1 MQQFCSKNSS
11 SAYRTGTI
19 LILMLVGICSYGCN
33 LSFSAEGMLE
43 GISTDVNI
51 SDKDPRFVVLEVD
64 PAILSLKL
72 SANFT
77 TSHED
82 YVGEYMGRP
91 NEVLVV
97 REVDSMTDLFYAG
110 GKVSSRHFID
120 LIGPPWAF
128 EEVGGTRTWEN
139 VGARV
144 FEEMDGREKENP
156 IFLSDIDT
164 SRFLEVNPTGPNYIF
179 AYQHDLRAAYKDAI
193 ISAVNA
199 VFQYSTA
206 KGDVSSEEALTIRV
220 SLFEDYSREPMLIGS
235 FGISGIAY
243 NHYTYANI
251 GNAFHSACRI
261 EVFDS
266 SDRLIHSFVATG
278 KDDPA
283 RMYFGFVDA
292 IEIGVLRSIKGSLE
306 DLSNDIATQL
316 DQWAKSTRNN

>member
-1 MQQFCSKNSS
+1 
-11 SAYRTGTI
+11 
-19 LILMLVGICSYGCN
+19 MLVGIR
-33 LSFSAEGMLE
+33 
-43 GISTDVNI
+43 TDVNI
-51 SDKDPRFVVLEVD
+51 SDKDPRFVVLELD

-82 YVGEYMGRP
+82 YVGEYMGSP
-91 NEVLVV
+91 NGVNDRLVV
-97 REVDSMTDLFYAG
+97 REVDSMTDLFYAS

-120 LIGPPWAF
+120 VIGTPITF
-128 EEVGGTRTWEN
+128 VEVGGTRTWEN

-164 SRFLEVNPTGPNYIF
+164 SRFLEANPTGPSYIF
-179 AYQHDLRAAYKDAI
+179 AHQHDLTAAYRDAI
-193 ISAVNA
+193 SSAVRA
-199 VFQYSTA
+199 VFQYSKA
-206 KGDVSSEEALTIRV
+206 QGDVSSEEALTIRV

-235 FGISGIAY
+235 FGISGMLY
-243 NHYTYANI
+243 NHYKYSIAT
-251 GNAFHSACRI
+251 AFHSACRI

-278 KDDPA
+278 KGTYG
-283 RMYFGFVDA
+283 RTTGITDA
-292 IEIGVLRSIKGSLE
+292 IEISVTKSIKESLE

>member
-1 MQQFCSKNSS
+1 
-11 SAYRTGTI
+11 
-19 LILMLVGICSYGCN
+19 MLGDIR
-33 LSFSAEGMLE
+33 
-43 GISTDVNI
+43 TDVNI
-51 SDKDPRFVVLEVD
+51 SDKDPRFVGLEID

-97 REVDSMTDLFYAG
+97 REVDSMTDLFYAS

-120 LIGPPWAF
+120 VIGPPMAF
-128 EEVGGTRTWEN
+128 VEVGGTRTWEN

-193 ISAVNA
+193 ISAVYV
-199 VFQYSTA
+199 VFQYSNA
-206 KGDVSSEEALTIRV
+206 QGDVSSEKALTIRV

>member
-1 MQQFCSKNSS
+1 
-11 SAYRTGTI
+11 
-19 LILMLVGICSYGCN
+19 
-33 LSFSAEGMLE
+33 
-43 GISTDVNI
+43 
-51 SDKDPRFVVLEVD
+51 
-64 PAILSLKL
+64 LSLKL

-82 YVGEYMGRP
+82 YVGEYMGSP
-91 NEVLVV
+91 NGVNDRLVV
-97 REVDSMTDLFYAG
+97 REVDSMTDLFYAS

-120 LIGPPWAF
+120 VIGTPITF
-128 EEVGGTRTWEN
+128 VEVGGTRTWEN

-164 SRFLEVNPTGPNYIF
+164 SRFLEANPTGPSYGF

-193 ISAVNA
+193 ISAVYV
-199 VFQYSTA
+199 VFQYSNA
-206 KGDVSSEEALTIRV
+206 QGDVSSEEALTIRV

-235 FGISGIAY
+235 FGISGIAS
-243 NHYTYANI
+243 NHYIYANI
-251 GNAFHSACRI
+251 ATAFHSACRI

-278 KDDPA
+278 KGT
-283 RMYFGFVDA
+283 MGKNTGFIDA
-292 IEIGVLRSIKGSLE
+292 IEISVTKSIKESLE